1 MEDYPWT
8 ETPATVVA
16 CEPILLS
23 AHANTG
29 KTASLQLPDMPQF
42 AVTFKYQANGQEYS
56 GEYVVNA
63 EKVALGHTFT
73 ICYDPKDPQKN
84 SGTEKSLSLHPNWR
98 HQIVAAVIA
107 VLIFV
112 TLYWFHNR

>member
-16 CEPILLS
+16 CDPILHS

-42 AVTFKYQANGQEYS
+42 AVTFKYQANGKEYS

-73 ICYDPKDPQKN
+73 ICYDPKNPQNN
-84 SGTEKSLSLHPNWR
+84 SGSEKSLSLRPKM
-98 HQIVAAVIA
+98 QQLVGAIIA
-107 VLIFV
+107 VLILLAV
-112 TLYWFHNR
+112 YWFHNR